1 MSMVKW
7 RYPLLIAALLGLVAI
22 VAAISD
28 GSTVQ
33 KSGPG
38 ESSFQ
43 TSIILPPPHTDGG
56 TYLNRLSKNAG
67 LYGH

>member
-33 KSGPG
+33 KSGPD

-43 TSIILPPPHTDGG
+43 TCIILPPPHTDGG
-56 TYLNRLSKNAG
+56 NYLNKALEDAG
-67 LYGH
+67 PYGH

>member
-7 RYPLLIAALLGLVAI
+7 RYHFLIAALLGLVAI

-38 ESSFQ
+38 ESTFQ
-43 TSIILPPPHTDGG
+43 TSI
-56 TYLNRLSKNAG
+56 NASSAA
-67 LYGH
+67 Y